1 MMPAFTPE
9 QDGFR
14 QEVCGL
20 LCEDAVSAE
29 IAQSRRMP
37 YGQESGLLDVHRRLG
52 KLGRLAINWP
62 ERYGGS
68 GATIVEK
75 AILTE
80 EMIRHG
86 VPENVHSLGV
96 DIVGNAIHL
105 FGTPEQKDRFLPGL
119 ARGEITANV
128 LFSEPDVGSDLAS
141 LTTRAEPDGDG
152 WRLYGRKIYNMK
164 AQHSEFA
171 LCAARTSTGPV
182 NFSGITLFLVPLQS
196 VGTVIEPVWNLSE
209 ERFDLV
215 TLDGIR
221 LGPEDVLG
229 DVDDGWQVLGKVLP
243 LERTGLDHSAKA
255 ERTLS
260 ALREHAP
267 PGCEERLVQL
277 ETRVRAARLLA
288 WRCITNLHEGR
299 PDEVHSATAKW
310 YTSETAKEVSLA
322 AVELLGPR
330 ALLDA
335 RDPEAI
341 AEGVFDAAFREA
353 PGLTLAQGSSE
364 IMLFFVATS
373 KLGLPS

>member
-1 MMPAFTPE
+1 MMPAFTSE

-14 QEVCGL
+14 QEVCKL

-52 KLGRLAINWP
+52 KLGWLAINWP

-86 VPENVHSLGV
+86 VPENVHSLGI

-105 FGTPEQKDRFLPGL
+105 FGTPEQKERFLPSL

-196 VGTVIEPVWNLSE
+196 LGTVIEPVWNLSE

-221 LGPEDVLG
+221 VGREDVLG
-229 DVDDGWQVLGKVLP
+229 EVDDGWQVLGRVLP

-267 PGCEERLVQL
+267 PGCEERLAQL

-288 WRCITNLHEGR
+288 WRCITNLHEER

-335 RDPEAI
+335 RDPEAL

-364 IMLFFVATS
+364 IMLFFIATS

>member
-52 KLGRLAINWP
+52 KLGWLAINWP

-196 VGTVIEPVWNLSE
+196 VGTVVEPVWNLSE

>member
-1 MMPAFTPE
+1 MTPVFTPE

-14 QEVCGL
+14 EEVCEL
-20 LCEDAVSAE
+20 LCEDEVRAE
-29 IAQSRRMP
+29 IARCRRMP
-37 YGQESGLLDVHRRLG
+37 YGEESGLLDVHRRLG
-52 KLGRLAINWP
+52 KLGWLAINWP
-62 ERYGGS
+62 ERYGGA

-86 VPENVHSLGV
+86 VPDNVHSLGI

-105 FGTPEQKDRFLPGL
+105 FGTQEQKERFLPGL

-141 LTTRAEPDGDG
+141 LSTRAEPDGDH
-152 WRLYGRKIYNMK
+152 WRLRGRKIYNMK

-171 LCAARTSTGPV
+171 LCAARTSRGPV
-182 NFSGITLFLVPLQS
+182 NYAGITLFLVPLRS
-196 VGTVIEPVWNLSE
+196 MGVVVEPVWNLSE

-221 LGPEDVLG
+221 VGREDVLG
-229 DVDDGWQVLGKVLP
+229 EVDDGWQVLGKVLP

-255 ERTLS
+255 ERTLA
-260 ALREHAP
+260 ALREHAL
-267 PGCEERLVQL
+267 PGCGQRLVQL

-288 WRCITNLHEGR
+288 WRCVANLRDGR

-310 YTSETAKEVSLA
+310 YASETAKEVAVA

-335 RDPEAI
+335 RDPAAI
-341 AEGVFDAAFREA
+341 AEGVFDAGFREA

-373 KLGLPS
+373 ALGLPS

>member
-1 MMPAFTPE
+1 MTPVFTPE

-14 QEVCGL
+14 EEVCEL
-20 LCEDAVSAE
+20 LCEDEVRAE
-29 IAQSRRMP
+29 IARCRRMP
-37 YGQESGLLDVHRRLG
+37 YGEESGLLDVHRRLG
-52 KLGRLAINWP
+52 KLGWLAINWP
-62 ERYGGS
+62 ERYGGA

-86 VPENVHSLGV
+86 VPDNVHSLGI

-105 FGTPEQKDRFLPGL
+105 FGTQEQKERFLPGL

-141 LTTRAEPDGDG
+141 LSTRAEPDGDH
-152 WRLYGRKIYNMK
+152 WRLRGRKIYNMK

-171 LCAARTSTGPV
+171 LCAARTSRGPV
-182 NFSGITLFLVPLQS
+182 NYAGITLFLVPLRS
-196 VGTVIEPVWNLSE
+196 MGVVVEPVWNLSE

-221 LGPEDVLG
+221 VGREDVLG
-229 DVDDGWQVLGKVLP
+229 EVDDGWQVLGKVLP

-255 ERTLS
+255 ERTLA
-260 ALREHAP
+260 ALLEHAP
-267 PGCEERLVQL
+267 PGCGQRLVQL

-288 WRCITNLHEGR
+288 WRCVANLRDGR

-310 YTSETAKEVSLA
+310 YASETAKEVAVA
-322 AVELLGPR
+322 AVELLGPQ

-335 RDPEAI
+335 RDPAAI
-341 AEGVFDAAFREA
+341 AEGVFDAGFREA

-373 KLGLPS
+373 ALGLPS

>member
-9 QDGFR
+9 QEEFR
-14 QEVCGL
+14 QEVCKL
-20 LCEDAVSAE
+20 LCEDAVREE
-29 IAQSRRMP
+29 IARSRRMP
-37 YGQESGLLDVHRRLG
+37 FGQETGLLDVHRRLG
-52 KLGRLAINWP
+52 KLGWLAINWP

-68 GATIVEK
+68 GGTIVEK
-75 AILTE
+75 AIVTE
-80 EMIRHG
+80 ELIRHG

-96 DIVGNAIHL
+96 DIVGNAINL
-105 FGTPEQKDRFLPGL
+105 FGTPEQKERFLPGL
-119 ARGEITANV
+119 ARGETTANV

-141 LTTRAEPDGDG
+141 LTTRAEPDGDN
-152 WRLYGRKIYNMK
+152 WRLHGRKLYNMK
-164 AQHSEFA
+164 AQHSDFA

-182 NFSGITLFLVPLQS
+182 NFFGITLFLVPLQS
-196 VGTVIEPVWNLSE
+196 VGVVIEPVWNLSE

-215 TLDGIR
+215 TLGGIR
-221 LGPEDVLG
+221 VGPEDVLG
-229 DVDDGWQVLGKVLP
+229 EVDDGWQVLNDVLP

-255 ERTLS
+255 ERTLA

-267 PGCEERLVQL
+267 PGCEERLVEL

-288 WRCITNLHEGR
+288 WRCIANLHEGR

-310 YTSETAKEVSLA
+310 YTSETAKAVAVA

-335 RDPEAI
+335 RDPSAI
-341 AEGVFDAAFREA
+341 AEGVFDASLREA

-364 IMLFFVATS
+364 VMLYFVATS

>member
-1 MMPAFTPE
+1 MMPVPTPE
-9 QDGFR
+9 QERFR
-14 QEVCGL
+14 ADVCRL
-20 LCEDAVSAE
+20 LCEDEVRE
-29 IAQSRRMP
+29 EVAQSRRVP
-37 YGQESGLLDVHRRLG
+37 YGEETGVCEVHRRLG
-52 KLGRLAINWP
+52 KLGWLAINWP

-86 VPENVHSLGV
+86 VPDNVHQLGI
-96 DIVGNAIHL
+96 DIVGSAINL
-105 FGTPEQKDRFLPGL
+105 FGTPEQKERFLPGL
-119 ARGEITANV
+119 ARGETTANV
-128 LFSEPDVGSDLAS
+128 LFSEPGVGSDLAS

-152 WRLYGRKIYNMK
+152 WRLYGKKIYNMK
-164 AQHSEFA
+164 AQHSDFG

-182 NFSGITLFLVPLQS
+182 NYFGITLFLVPLQS
-196 VGTVIEPVWNLSE
+196 MGVVIEPLWNMSE
-209 ERFDLV
+209 ERFDCV

-221 LGPEDVLG
+221 VGREDVLG
-229 DVDDGWQVLGKVLP
+229 DVDDGWQVANNVLP

-255 ERTLS
+255 ERTLA
-260 ALREHAP
+260 ALQEHAP
-267 PGCEERLVQL
+267 EGCEQRLAQL

-288 WRCITNLHEGR
+288 WRCIANLHEGK
-299 PDEVHSATAKW
+299 PDEVQSATAKW

-322 AVELLGPR
+322 AVELLGPQ

-335 RDPEAI
+335 RDPSAI
-341 AEGVFDAAFREA
+341 AEGVFDSAVREA

>member
-1 MMPAFTPE
+1 MTPVFTPE

-14 QEVCGL
+14 EEVCEL
-20 LCEDAVSAE
+20 LCEDEVREE
-29 IAQSRRMP
+29 IARCRRMP
-37 YGQESGLLDVHRRLG
+37 YGEESGLLDVHRRLG
-52 KLGRLAINWP
+52 KLGWLAINWP
-62 ERYGGS
+62 ERYGGA

-86 VPENVHSLGV
+86 VPDNVHSLGI

-105 FGTPEQKDRFLPGL
+105 FGTQEQKERFLPGL

-141 LTTRAEPDGDG
+141 LSTRAEPDGDH
-152 WRLYGRKIYNMK
+152 WRLRGRKIYNMK

-171 LCAARTSTGPV
+171 LCAARTSRGPV
-182 NFSGITLFLVPLQS
+182 NYAGITLFLVPLRS
-196 VGTVIEPVWNLSE
+196 MGVVVEPVWNLSE

-221 LGPEDVLG
+221 VGREDVLG
-229 DVDDGWQVLGKVLP
+229 EVDDGWQVLGKVLP

-255 ERTLS
+255 ERTLA

-267 PGCEERLVQL
+267 PGCGQRLVQL

-288 WRCITNLHEGR
+288 WRCVANLRDGR
-299 PDEVHSATAKW
+299 PDEVQSATAKW
-310 YTSETAKEVSLA
+310 YASETAKEVAVA

-335 RDPEAI
+335 RDPAAI
-341 AEGVFDAAFREA
+341 AEGVFDAGFREA

-364 IMLFFVATS
+364 IMLFSVATS
-373 KLGLPS
+373 ALGLPS

>member
-1 MMPAFTPE
+1 MMPTFTPE
-9 QDGFR
+9 QEEFR
-14 QEVCGL
+14 EEVCEL
-20 LCEDAVSAE
+20 LCEDAVRDE
-29 IAQSRRMP
+29 IAQARRAP
-37 YGQESGLLDVHRRLG
+37 FGQEPGLLDVHRRLG
-52 KLGRLAINWP
+52 KLGRLATNWP
-62 ERYGGS
+62 ERYGGA
-68 GATIVEK
+68 GRTIVDK

-86 VPENVHSLGV
+86 VPENVHSLGI

-105 FGTPEQKDRFLPGL
+105 FGTEEQKERFLPGL

-141 LTTRAEPDGDG
+141 LTTRAEPDGEN

-164 AQHSEFA
+164 AQHSDFA

-182 NFSGITLFLVPLQS
+182 NFSGITLFLVPLKS
-196 VGTVIEPVWNLSE
+196 IGMIIEPVWNLSE

-221 LGPEDVLG
+221 VGAEDVLG
-229 DVDDGWQVLGKVLP
+229 EVGDGWQVLNDVLP

-255 ERTLS
+255 ERTLT

-267 PGCEERLVQL
+267 PGCEERLAEL

-288 WRCITNLHEGR
+288 WRCITDLHEGR
-299 PDEVHSATAKW
+299 PDKVHSATAKW
-310 YTSETAKEVSLA
+310 YTSETAKALSVA

-341 AEGVFDAAFREA
+341 AEGLFDASLREA

-364 IMLFFVATS
+364 IMLFFVAGA

>member
-1 MMPAFTPE
+1 MTVTFTPE

-14 QEVCGL
+14 NEVCDL
-20 LCEDAVSAE
+20 LCEDEVRAE
-29 IAQSRRMP
+29 IARSRRVP
-37 YGQESGLLDVHRRLG
+37 YGQETGLLDVHRRLG
-52 KLGRLAINWP
+52 KLGWLAINWP

-68 GATIVEK
+68 DATIVEK

-86 VPENVHSLGV
+86 VPDNVHALGV
-96 DIVGNAIHL
+96 DIVGMAIHL
-105 FGTPEQKDRFLPGL
+105 LGTPEQKERFLPGL
-119 ARGEITANV
+119 ARGETTANV

-164 AQHSEFA
+164 AQHSDFA

-182 NFSGITLFLVPLQS
+182 NFSGITLFLVPLRS
-196 VGTVIEPVWNLSE
+196 MGVVIEPVWNLSE

-221 LGPEDVLG
+221 VGAGDVLG
-229 DVDDGWQVLGKVLP
+229 EADDGWQVLSKVLP

-255 ERTLS
+255 ERTLA

-267 PGCEERLVQL
+267 AGCEERLVRL

-288 WRCITNLHEGR
+288 WRCVADLRDGR
-299 PDEVHSATAKW
+299 PDEAHSATAKW
-310 YTSETAKEVSLA
+310 YTSETAKEVAVA
-322 AVELLGPR
+322 AVELVGPR

-335 RDPEAI
+335 RDPGAI
-341 AEGVFDAAFREA
+341 SEGVLDAAFREA

-364 IMLFFVATS
+364 IMLFSVATS
-373 KLGLPS
+373 TLGLPS

>member
-20 LCEDAVSAE
+20 LCEEAVSAE

-52 KLGRLAINWP
+52 KLGWLAINWP

-68 GATIVEK
+68 DATIVEK

-86 VPENVHSLGV
+86 VPENVHSLGI

-105 FGTPEQKDRFLPGL
+105 FGTPEQKERFLPGL

-152 WRLYGRKIYNMK
+152 WRLHGRKIYNMK

-196 VGTVIEPVWNLSE
+196 LGTVIEPVWNLSE

-215 TLDGIR
+215 TLNGIR
-221 LGPEDVLG
+221 IGREDVLG
-229 DVDDGWQVLGKVLP
+229 EVDDGWQVLGKVLP

-299 PDEVHSATAKW
+299 PDEVHSAIAKW

-335 RDPEAI
+335 RDPEAL

-364 IMLFFVATS
+364 IMLYFVATS

>member
-14 QEVCGL
+14 EEVRKL
-20 LCEDAVSAE
+20 LREDAVRAE

-52 KLGRLAINWP
+52 KLGWLAINWP
-62 ERYGGS
+62 ERYGGAD
-68 GATIVEK
+68 ATIVEK

-86 VPENVHSLGV
+86 VPDNVHSLGI

-105 FGTPEQKDRFLPGL
+105 FGTQEQKERYLPGL

-128 LFSEPDVGSDLAS
+128 LFSEPGVGSDLAS

-182 NFSGITLFLVPLQS
+182 NFAGITLFLVPLQS
-196 VGTVIEPVWNLSE
+196 MGVVIEPVWNLSE

-221 LGPEDVLG
+221 VGRENVLG
-229 DVDDGWQVLGKVLP
+229 ELDDGWQVLGKVLP

-255 ERTLS
+255 ERTLA

-267 PGCEERLVQL
+267 PGCEQRLVHL

-288 WRCITNLHEGR
+288 WRCVANLHDGR

-310 YTSETAKEVSLA
+310 YTSETAKEVSVA

>member
-1 MMPAFTPE
+1 MPIPTPE
-9 QDGFR
+9 QERFR
-14 QEVCGL
+14 ADVCKL
-20 LCEDAVSAE
+20 MRDDAVQAE
-29 IAQSRRMP
+29 VAQSRRMP
-37 YGQESGLLDVHRRLG
+37 YGQETGLLDVHRRLG
-52 KLGRLAINWP
+52 KLGWLAVNWP
-62 ERYGGS
+62 ERYGGA
-68 GATIVEK
+68 GGTIVEK

-86 VPENVHSLGV
+86 LPDNVHTLGI
-96 DIVGNAIHL
+96 DIVGTAIHL
-105 FGTPEQKDRFLPGL
+105 FGTQEQKERFLPGL
-119 ARGEITANV
+119 ARGETTANV

-141 LTTRAEPDGDG
+141 LATRAEPDGDG
-152 WRLYGRKIYNMK
+152 WRLYGKKIYNMK
-164 AQHSEFA
+164 AQHSDFA

-182 NFSGITLFLVPLQS
+182 SYGGITLFLVPLQS
-196 VGTVIEPVWNLSE
+196 MGVVIEPLWNMTE
-209 ERFDLV
+209 ERFDIV

-221 LGPEDVLG
+221 LGREDVLG
-229 DVDDGWQVLGKVLP
+229 EVDDGWQVLGKVLP

-255 ERTLS
+255 ERTLA

-267 PGCEERLVQL
+267 AGCEERLVEL

-288 WRCITNLHEGR
+288 WRCVANLHEGR

-310 YTSETAKEVSLA
+310 YTSETAKAVSVA
-322 AVELLGPR
+322 AVELLGPP

-341 AEGVFDAAFREA
+341 AEGVFDAALRES

-364 IMLFFVATS
+364 IMLFFIATS

>member
-1 MMPAFTPE
+1 MIPPFTPE
-9 QDGFR
+9 QDRFR
-14 QEVCGL
+14 EEVRRL
-20 LCEDAVSAE
+20 LREDAVRAE
-29 IAQSRRMP
+29 IAQARRVP
-37 YGQESGLLDVHRRLG
+37 YGQETGLLDVHRRLG
-52 KLGRLAINWP
+52 KLGWLAVNWP
-62 ERYGGS
+62 ERYGGA

-80 EMIRHG
+80 ELIRHG
-86 VPENVHSLGV
+86 VPDNVHLLGI
-96 DIVGNAIHL
+96 DIVGMAIHL
-105 FGTPEQKDRFLPGL
+105 FGTPEQKERFLPGL
-119 ARGEITANV
+119 ARGDITANV

-141 LTTRAEPDGDG
+141 LATRAEPDGDG

-164 AQHSEFA
+164 AQHSEFG

-196 VGTVIEPVWNLSE
+196 MGVVIEPVWNLSE

-221 LGPEDVLG
+221 VGREDVLG
-229 DVDDGWQVLGKVLP
+229 EVDDGWQVLGRVLP

-255 ERTLS
+255 ERALA

-267 PGCEERLVQL
+267 PGCEQRLAEL

-288 WRCITNLHEGR
+288 WRCVANLHAGR

-310 YTSETAKEVSLA
+310 YTSETAKEVASA
-322 AVELLGPR
+322 AVELIGPR

-341 AEGVFDAAFREA
+341 ADGVFDAALREA

-364 IMLFFVATS
+364 IMLYFVATS
-373 KLGLPS
+373 KLGLPT

>member
-20 LCEDAVSAE
+20 LCEEAVSAE

-52 KLGRLAINWP
+52 KLGWLAINWP

-68 GATIVEK
+68 DATIVEK

-86 VPENVHSLGV
+86 VPENVHSLGI

-105 FGTPEQKDRFLPGL
+105 FGTPEQKERFLPGL

-152 WRLYGRKIYNMK
+152 WRLHGRKIYNMK

-196 VGTVIEPVWNLSE
+196 LGTVIEPVWNLSE

-215 TLDGIR
+215 TLNGIR
-221 LGPEDVLG
+221 IGREDVLG
-229 DVDDGWQVLGKVLP
+229 EVDDGWQVLGKVLP

-299 PDEVHSATAKW
+299 PNEVHSAIAKW

-335 RDPEAI
+335 RDPEAL

-364 IMLFFVATS
+364 IMLYFVATS

>member
-9 QDGFR
+9 QDSFR
-14 QEVCGL
+14 KQVREL
-20 LCEDAVSAE
+20 LREDAVREE
-29 IAQSRRMP
+29 IAQARRMP

-52 KLGRLAINWP
+52 KLGWLAINWP

-68 GATIVEK
+68 DATIVEK

-86 VPENVHSLGV
+86 VPDNVHSLGI

-105 FGTPEQKDRFLPGL
+105 FGTQGQKERYLPGL
-119 ARGEITANV
+119 ARGETTANV

-152 WRLYGRKIYNMK
+152 WRLHGQKIYNMK
-164 AQHSEFA
+164 AQHSDFG
-171 LCAARTSTGPV
+171 LCAARTSAGPV
-182 NFSGITLFLVPLQS
+182 NFAGITLFLVPLQS
-196 VGTVIEPVWNLSE
+196 MGVVIEPVWNLSE

-221 LGPEDVLG
+221 VGGDSVLG
-229 DVDDGWQVLGKVLP
+229 DVDDGWQVLGQVLP

-255 ERTLS
+255 ERTLA

-267 PGCEERLVQL
+267 PGCEERLARL

-288 WRCITNLHEGR
+288 WRCVANLHDGR

-310 YTSETAKEVSLA
+310 YTSETAKEVSMA

-341 AEGVFDAAFREA
+341 AEGVFDAALREA

-373 KLGLPS
+373 KLELPS

>member
-52 KLGRLAINWP
+52 KLGWLAINWP

-229 DVDDGWQVLGKVLP
+229 DVDDGWQVLGRVLP

>member
-1 MMPAFTPE
+1 MMPVFTPE
-9 QDGFR
+9 QDNFR
-14 QEVCGL
+14 NQVCEL
-20 LCEDAVSAE
+20 LCEDAVREE
-29 IAQSRRMP
+29 IAHSRRMP
-37 YGQESGLLDVHRRLG
+37 DGQESGLLEVHRRLG
-52 KLGRLAINWP
+52 KLGWLAINWP
-62 ERYGGS
+62 EKYGGS
-68 GATIVEK
+68 NATFVEK

-86 VPENVHSLGV
+86 VPDNVHSLGV

-105 FGTPEQKDRFLPGL
+105 FGTEEQKERFLPGL
-119 ARGEITANV
+119 AHGETTCNV

-164 AQHSEFA
+164 AQHSDFA

-182 NFSGITLFLVPLQS
+182 NFFGITLFLVPLQS
-196 VGTVIEPVWNLSE
+196 VGVVIEPVWNLSE

-221 LGPEDVLG
+221 VGREDVLG
-229 DVDDGWQVLGKVLP
+229 EVDDGWQVFGQVLP

-255 ERTLS
+255 ERTLA
-260 ALREHAP
+260 ALQEHAP
-267 PGCEERLVQL
+267 PGCEQRLAEL

-288 WRCITNLHEGR
+288 WRCVANLHEGR
-299 PDEVHSATAKW
+299 PDVAHSATAKW

-322 AVELLGPR
+322 AVELVGPQ

-341 AEGVFDAAFREA
+341 AEGVFDAALREA

-364 IMLFFVATS
+364 IMLFQVATS
-373 KLGLPS
+373 KLELPS

>member
-1 MMPAFTPE
+1 MPACTPE
-9 QDGFR
+9 QEEFR
-14 QEVCGL
+14 REVCKL
-20 LCEDAVSAE
+20 LCEDPVRDE
-29 IAQSRRMP
+29 IARSRRMP
-37 YGQESGLLDVHRRLG
+37 FGQETGLLDVHRRLG
-52 KLGRLAINWP
+52 KLGWLAINWP

-68 GATIVEK
+68 GGTIVDK
-75 AILTE
+75 AIVTE

-96 DIVGNAIHL
+96 DIVGNAINL
-105 FGTPEQKDRFLPGL
+105 FGTPEQKERFLPGL
-119 ARGEITANV
+119 ARGETTANV

-141 LTTRAEPDGDG
+141 LTTRAEPDGDN
-152 WRLYGRKIYNMK
+152 WRLRGRKIYNMK
-164 AQHSEFA
+164 AQHSDFA

-182 NFSGITLFLVPLQS
+182 NFFGITLFLVPLQS
-196 VGTVIEPVWNLSE
+196 VGVVIEPVWNLSE

-215 TLDGIR
+215 TLGGIR
-221 LGPEDVLG
+221 VGPEDVLG
-229 DVDDGWQVLGKVLP
+229 DVDDGWQVLNNVLP

-255 ERTLS
+255 ERTLA

-267 PGCEERLVQL
+267 PGSEERLVEL

-288 WRCITNLHEGR
+288 WRCIANLHEGK

-310 YTSETAKEVSLA
+310 YTSETAKALSVA
-322 AVELLGPR
+322 AVELLGPQ

-335 RDPEAI
+335 RDPSSI
-341 AEGVFDAAFREA
+341 AEGLFDSSLREA

-364 IMLFFVATS
+364 VMLYFVATS

>member
-1 MMPAFTPE
+1 MMPVLTPE
-9 QDGFR
+9 QEQFR
-14 QEVCGL
+14 ADVCRL
-20 LCEDAVSAE
+20 LSDDAVRE
-29 IAQSRRMP
+29 EVAQSRRVP
-37 YGQESGLLDVHRRLG
+37 YGQEPGLLDVHRRLG
-52 KLGRLAINWP
+52 KQGWLAVNWP
-62 ERYGGS
+62 ERYGGG

-96 DIVGNAIHL
+96 DIVGNAINL
-105 FGTPEQKDRFLPGL
+105 FGTPEQKERFLPGL

-128 LFSEPDVGSDLAS
+128 LFSEPGVGSDLAS
-141 LTTRAEPDGDG
+141 LSTRAEPEGDS
-152 WRLYGRKIYNMK
+152 WRLYGKKIYNMK
-164 AQHSEFA
+164 AQHSDFA

-182 NFSGITLFLVPLQS
+182 NYAGITLFLVPLQS
-196 VGTVIEPVWNLSE
+196 MGMVIEPLWNMSE
-209 ERFDLV
+209 ERFDSV

-221 LGPEDVLG
+221 VGREDVLG
-229 DVDDGWQVLGKVLP
+229 DVDDGWQVLNNVLP

-255 ERTLS
+255 ERTLA
-260 ALREHAP
+260 ALQEHAP
-267 PGCEERLVQL
+267 AGCEQRLVQL

-288 WRCITNLHEGR
+288 WRCIANLRDEQ

-310 YTSETAKEVSLA
+310 YTSETAKEVSVA
-322 AVELLGPR
+322 AVEVLGPQ

-335 RDPEAI
+335 RDPDAI
-341 AEGVFDAAFREA
+341 ADGLFDAALREA

-364 IMLFFVATS
+364 VMLYFVAIS

>member
-1 MMPAFTPE
+1 MMPVLTPE
-9 QDGFR
+9 QQQFR
-14 QEVCGL
+14 ADVCRL
-20 LCEDAVSAE
+20 LSDDAVRE
-29 IAQSRRMP
+29 EVAQSRRVP
-37 YGQESGLLDVHRRLG
+37 YGQEPGLLDVHRRLG
-52 KLGRLAINWP
+52 KQGWLAVNWP
-62 ERYGGS
+62 ERYGGG

-96 DIVGNAIHL
+96 DIVGNAINL
-105 FGTPEQKDRFLPGL
+105 FGTPEQKERFLPGL

-128 LFSEPDVGSDLAS
+128 LFSEPGVGSDLAS
-141 LTTRAEPDGDG
+141 LSTRAEPEGDS
-152 WRLYGRKIYNMK
+152 WRLYGKKIYNMK
-164 AQHSEFA
+164 AQHSDFA

-182 NFSGITLFLVPLQS
+182 NYAGITLFLVPLQS
-196 VGTVIEPVWNLSE
+196 MGMVIEPLWNMSE
-209 ERFDLV
+209 ERFDSV

-221 LGPEDVLG
+221 VGREDVLG
-229 DVDDGWQVLGKVLP
+229 DVDDGWQVLNNVLP

-255 ERTLS
+255 ERTLA
-260 ALREHAP
+260 ALQEHAP
-267 PGCEERLVQL
+267 AGCEQRLVQL

-288 WRCITNLHEGR
+288 WRCIANLRDEQ

-310 YTSETAKEVSLA
+310 YTSETAKEVSVA
-322 AVELLGPR
+322 AVEVLGPQ

-335 RDPEAI
+335 RDPDAI
-341 AEGVFDAAFREA
+341 ADGLFDAALREA

-364 IMLFFVATS
+364 VMLYFVAIS